1 MVNGFPAPWAD
12 DRPSLFGY
20 LASFPLD
27 QDGRLPEAAS
37 TLPDED
43 LLLSRTG
50 NQLRWAAGAM
60 DGVFG
65 HHTEGSDDM
74 SADKALRMIEAAVN
88 TRSPEHVKDFY
99 DLVNN
104 EQVIHSVDPLL
115 QAVRHSKAIQ
125 VDRLHALAQWLTRES
140 PDRAPVKMGI
150 ALLGLIS
157 PPGDTEMLMRLGMHD
172 EFTLYATVALTNTL
186 PVPEAED
193 ALWTLARRVDGWG
206 RIHIVE
212 RLAKTSRSDLKAW
225 MLREGYKN
233 SVMYEYLA
241 YACAVGGGLLQALEA
256 DSVDAAL
263 LDGAG
268 DLIRAL
274 LAGGPAEDISGY
286 VDGASVVSLYLAH
299 TSKRELPP
307 LGAYLAVANIAQFA
321 ADTERGWEPLTAMGW
336 TVDFRRR
343 VSGEA
348 ASILA
353 APHWH
358 GLALASLDSDDRL
371 IFWTGAT
378 VAERM
383 GLDIWEKRFQRQ
395 REGRDEQ
402 WYDLMRTR
410 DPARVDRV
418 VELALEQIEL
428 RSIATG
434 AADESGF
441 GAEYRQ
447 HSALDFIL
455 QDLGEFPGKGWPLVE
470 AGLRSPVIR
479 NRNMALKVL
488 GAWGCAQWP
497 QGARALLSE
506 AHRVE
511 PVDDVRARMA
521 QLLANEA

>member
-1 MVNGFPAPWAD
+1 MQWFKRLLGRSMPTPTPTMVNGFPAPWAD

-307 LGAYLAVANIAQFA
+307 LGPI
-321 ADTERGWEPLTAMGW
+321 
-336 TVDFRRR
+336 
-343 VSGEA
+343 
-348 ASILA
+348 
-353 APHWH
+353 
-358 GLALASLDSDDRL
+358 
-371 IFWTGAT
+371 
-378 VAERM
+378 
-383 GLDIWEKRFQRQ
+383 
-395 REGRDEQ
+395 
-402 WYDLMRTR
+402 
-410 DPARVDRV
+410 
-418 VELALEQIEL
+418 
-428 RSIATG
+428 
-434 AADESGF
+434 
-441 GAEYRQ
+441 
-447 HSALDFIL
+447 
-455 QDLGEFPGKGWPLVE
+455 WPLPTSRSLQPTPKE
-470 AGLRSPVIR
+470 AGSR
-479 NRNMALKVL
+479 
-488 GAWGCAQWP
+488 
-497 QGARALLSE
+497 
-506 AHRVE
+506 
-511 PVDDVRARMA
+511 
-521 QLLANEA
+521 

>member
-1 MVNGFPAPWAD
+1 
-12 DRPSLFGY
+12 
-20 LASFPLD
+20 
-27 QDGRLPEAAS
+27 
-37 TLPDED
+37 
-43 LLLSRTG
+43 
-50 NQLRWAAGAM
+50 
-60 DGVFG
+60 
-65 HHTEGSDDM
+65 
-74 SADKALRMIEAAVN
+74 
-88 TRSPEHVKDFY
+88 
-99 DLVNN
+99 
-104 EQVIHSVDPLL
+104 
-115 QAVRHSKAIQ
+115 
-125 VDRLHALAQWLTRES
+125 
-140 PDRAPVKMGI
+140 
-150 ALLGLIS
+150 
-157 PPGDTEMLMRLGMHD
+157 
-172 EFTLYATVALTNTL
+172 
-186 PVPEAED
+186 
-193 ALWTLARRVDGWG
+193 
-206 RIHIVE
+206 
-212 RLAKTSRSDLKAW
+212 
-225 MLREGYKN
+225 
-233 SVMYEYLA
+233 
-241 YACAVGGGLLQALEA
+241 
-256 DSVDAAL
+256 
-263 LDGAG
+263 
-268 DLIRAL
+268 
-274 LAGGPAEDISGY
+274 
-286 VDGASVVSLYLAH
+286 
-299 TSKRELPP
+299 
-307 LGAYLAVANIAQFA
+307 
-321 ADTERGWEPLTAMGW
+321 MGW